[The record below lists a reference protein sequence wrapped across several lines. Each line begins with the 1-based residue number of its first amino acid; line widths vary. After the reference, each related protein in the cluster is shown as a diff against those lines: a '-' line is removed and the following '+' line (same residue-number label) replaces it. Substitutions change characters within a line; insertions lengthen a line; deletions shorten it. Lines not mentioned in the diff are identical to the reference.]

1 MASELRQG
9 WRVVSAATLGAA
21 LGISGLLTYNAGL
34 FQADLAAEIGLSRTG
49 FGFGVFMSTVAIAL
63 AVPFVGRMVDR
74 YGARPVAAWGSAFLA
89 LGFVALA
96 EAATTPALYVAIMM
110 LTGLLASGCTPVPF
124 TRAVSAAFDRSRG
137 LALGITQVGIGVSAA
152 IVPPLIAT
160 VIARH
165 GWRTGFLALAA
176 LAAVGIVPAILGLP
190 GKGQALALPDRADIA
205 TVRRSR
211 LFLVQLSAFVAM
223 AIAFAGMLSHFV
235 PMLRD
240 AGMPIERA
248 GALAGMIGLSVI
260 VSRVLIGWLADRI
273 EPAWLG
279 SASCLLCALGCL
291 LLARG
296 GMGAAL
302 PGAIALGTA
311 MGAEADLLAILTSRH
326 FPLSVYSR
334 VYAPQYAAFILAAGI
349 SPMWIGYL
357 ADQTGGYTVALVV
370 CAGLLIVPA
379 ILFAQLPRLRRETL
393 LAST

>member
-1 MASELRQG
+1 M
-9 WRVVSAATLGAA
+9 VSAATLGAA
-21 LGISGLLTYNAGL
+21 LGISGLLTYNVGL
-34 FQADLAAEIGLSRTG
+34 FQVDLAAEIGLSRTG
-49 FGFGVFMSTVAIAL
+49 FGFGVFMSTVAIAI
-63 AVPFVGRMVDR
+63 AVPFVGSLVDR
-74 YGARPVAAWGSAFLA
+74 HGARPVAAWGSAFLA

-96 EAATTPALYVAIMM
+96 EAATTPALFIAIMM
-110 LTGLLASGCTPVPF
+110 LIGLLASGCTPVPF
-124 TRAVSAAFDRSRG
+124 TRAVSAAFNRSRG

-152 IVPPLIAT
+152 IVPPVIAT
-160 VIARH
+160 VIGRH
-165 GWRTGFLALAA
+165 GWRAGFLALAA
-176 LAAVGIVPAILGLP
+176 LAALGIVPALLGLP
-190 GKGQALALPDRADIA
+190 GREQAVAVPDKADIS

-211 LFLVQLSAFVAM
+211 LFLIQLSAFVAM

-240 AGMPIERA
+240 AGMPIARA

-260 VSRVLIGWLADRI
+260 ASRILIGWLADRI

-296 GMGAAL
+296 GTSAAL
-302 PGAIALGTA
+302 PGAVALGTA
-311 MGAEADLLAILTSRH
+311 MGAEADLLAILTARH

-357 ADQTGGYTVALVV
+357 ADRTGGYTVPLLGS
-370 CAGLLIVPA
+370 AGLLIVPA
-379 ILFAQLPRLRRETL
+379 ILFALLPHLRRSAL
-393 LAST
+393 LASRLDYR